1 MSKIIQLTDYLEAD
15 EALACAKQLLLD
27 QQDDLQDENQLLL
40 QEVLKLEDRFES
52 QRLLNSN
59 LRGQL
64 TEMKKE
70 NQVLT
75 HLLQQEQL
83 GVQQFEA
90 KVDFEKKYKDQQ
102 AYWEKEYGL
111 LKDRIRQ
118 LENSLDAKNQALTMA
133 KKQSEQ
139 LLNELLAK
147 S

>member
-1 MSKIIQLTDYLEAD
+1 MSKIIHLTDYLEAD

-27 QQDDLQDENQLLL
+27 QQDDLQDENQQLLH
-40 QEVLKLEDRFES
+40 EVLKLEDRFES

-59 LRGQL
+59 LRAQL
-64 TEMKKE
+64 TEMQKE

-83 GVQQFEA
+83 GIQQFEA
-90 KVDFEKKYKDQQ
+90 KVDFEKKMKDQQ
-102 AYWEKEYGL
+102 GYWEKEYGL

-118 LENSLDAKNQALTMA
+118 LETTLDAKSQALDMA

-139 LLNELLAK
+139 LLNELLSK

>member
-1 MSKIIQLTDYLEAD
+1 MSKIIHLTDYLDAD
-15 EALACAKQLLLD
+15 EALACAKQLLLE
-27 QQDDLQDENQLLL
+27 QQDDLQDENQQLLH
-40 QEVLKLEDRFES
+40 EVLKLEDRFES

-59 LRGQL
+59 LRAQL
-64 TEMKKE
+64 TEMQKE

-90 KVDFEKKYKDQQ
+90 KVDFEKKMKDQQ
-102 AYWEKEYGL
+102 SYWEKEYGL

-118 LENSLDAKNQALTMA
+118 LETTLDAKTQALTMA

>member
-1 MSKIIQLTDYLEAD
+1 MSKIIHLTDYLEAD

-27 QQDDLQDENQLLL
+27 QQDDLQDENQQLL

-59 LRGQL
+59 LRAQL
-64 TEMKKE
+64 TEMQKE

-75 HLLQQEQL
+75 HLMQQEQL
-83 GVQQFEA
+83 GIQQFEA
-90 KVDFEKKYKDQQ
+90 KVDFEKKMKDQQ
-102 AYWEKEYGL
+102 GYWEKEYGL

-118 LENSLDAKNQALTMA
+118 LETTLDAKSQALDMA

-139 LLNELLAK
+139 LLNELLSK